1 MKHNNI
7 KFLAALALG
16 AMLLTSC
23 GKDDADL
30 LVGQWT
36 NTAQSYE
43 STIAGREDIPE
54 GYICMKFTDNKVLT
68 SDYRKDCLAQWH
80 RYTLKKESG
89 KLILEINQG
98 CIGGLFIVEK
108 VTSDTLV
115 LVPGHFMYD
124 WDCKYIM
131 KRCDD
136 SSKPD

>member
-1 MKHNNI
+1 MKQHSI
-7 KFLAALALG
+7 KTIAALMCAALLF
-16 AMLLTSC
+16 AAC
-23 GKDDADL
+23 GKDNSDL
-30 LVGQWT
+30 LVGKWT
-36 NTAQSYE
+36 NMAQAYE

-54 GYICMKFTDNKVLT
+54 GYICMKFTDNRVLT

-80 RYTLKKESG
+80 RYTLKEESG

-124 WDCKYIM
+124 WDFKYIM
-131 KRCDD
+131 KRYE
-136 SSKPD
+136 